1 MKRAITASRTSSG
14 VQLESHAVEVFE
26 LSSKEAAAAMAKG
39 KINADKDEC
48 ELVDHDAN
56 DNSSR

>member
-1 MKRAITASRTSSG
+1 
-14 VQLESHAVEVFE
+14 
-26 LSSKEAAAAMAKG
+26 MAKG

-56 DNSSR
+56 DNSSRWTEAQFVGVFP